1 MITLRND
8 CSVVYIY
15 CLTEIFYRYAVWS
28 TFDSVDTLLSVFHPV
43 YEVDAAD

>member
-8 CSVVYIY
+8 CSIVYVY

-43 YEVDAAD
+43 YEADAAD